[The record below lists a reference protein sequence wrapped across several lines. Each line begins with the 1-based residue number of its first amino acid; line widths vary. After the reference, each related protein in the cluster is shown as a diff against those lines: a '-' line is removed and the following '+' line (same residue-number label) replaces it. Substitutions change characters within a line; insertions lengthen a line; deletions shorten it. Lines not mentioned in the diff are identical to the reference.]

1 MKTGTGK
8 QRALTTT
15 EAAILGVLT
24 SGPMSGYDLKKAI
37 DLSVGY
43 FWGPARSGI
52 YAVLP
57 RLVASGFATSREVA
71 QSGKPDKRIYRIT
84 AAGHRALRSWI
95 EETPAPPDPDRNPLL
110 LKLFFGSLASPDVL
124 AEQIR
129 ARREEAKRLDQA
141 LDEFDRE
148 ADPAELYGALTRD
161 WGHEYARAV
170 ERWARKAEA
179 ALAKA
184 GALAGQ
190 PDTRPSGPSTRRR
203 RA

>member
-1 MKTGTGK
+1 MTAEAGK
-8 QRALTTT
+8 RALTTT

-43 FWGPARSGI
+43 FWGPAKSGI

-71 QSGKPDKRIYRIT
+71 QSGRPDKRIYRIT
-84 AAGHRALRSWI
+84 AAGRRALRSWI

-110 LKLFFGSLASPDVL
+110 IKLFFGSLASPDVL

-129 ARREEAKRLDQA
+129 ARREEAQRLDEA

-148 ADPAELYGALTRD
+148 ADPADLYGALTRD

-170 ERWARKAEA
+170 ERWAEKAE
-179 ALAKA
+179 
-184 GALAGQ
+184 GALARAGARA
-190 PDTRPSGPSTRRR
+190 DRRDARPSGLSTPRRQ
-203 RA
+203 A